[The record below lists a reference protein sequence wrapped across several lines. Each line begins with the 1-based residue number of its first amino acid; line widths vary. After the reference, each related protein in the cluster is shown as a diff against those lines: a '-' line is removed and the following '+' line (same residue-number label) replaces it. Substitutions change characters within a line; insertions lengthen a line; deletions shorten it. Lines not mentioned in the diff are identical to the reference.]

1 MNDATA
7 SGTLSSAEHVNAM
20 AEHFATGTWRAR
32 VADVTVTNLGGH
44 VITFDTAHINERA
57 GRHTSLGRDVRP
69 HRRYPVTRV

>member
-7 SGTLSSAEHVNAM
+7 SGTLSSAEHVKAL
-20 AEHFATGTWRAR
+20 AQHFATGAWRAW

-44 VITFDTAHINERA
+44 VIAFDTAHINERA
-57 GRHTSLGRDVRP
+57 GWYTSLGNDVSP